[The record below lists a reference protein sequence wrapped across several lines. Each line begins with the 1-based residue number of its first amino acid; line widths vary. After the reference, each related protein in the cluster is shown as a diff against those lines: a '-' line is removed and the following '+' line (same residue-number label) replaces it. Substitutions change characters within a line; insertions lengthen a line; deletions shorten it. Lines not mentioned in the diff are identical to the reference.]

1 MIRKL
6 ENGNTLITLGE
17 GTAFT
22 GNIYADDDK
31 KPFGIFF
38 TNQQTPTIEDGAA
51 VIIQL
56 TSDKAIA
63 SYLMALTKYLEAH
76 TDTDMK
82 EFHEAVQKLKKEL
95 EPFMP
100 KLQVEEIS

>member
-17 GTAFT
+17 GTVFT
-22 GNIYADDDK
+22 GNAFANDDK

-38 TNQQTPTIEDGAA
+38 TNKLTFTKEEA

-56 TSDKAIA
+56 SSDKAVA
-63 SYLMALTKYLEAH
+63 SYLMSLVRYLEAH
-76 TDTDMK
+76 TDADMK
-82 EFHEAVQKLKKEL
+82 EFSVAVQKLKEDL
-95 EPFMP
+95 EPFLP
-100 KLQVEEIS
+100 KAQDEVID